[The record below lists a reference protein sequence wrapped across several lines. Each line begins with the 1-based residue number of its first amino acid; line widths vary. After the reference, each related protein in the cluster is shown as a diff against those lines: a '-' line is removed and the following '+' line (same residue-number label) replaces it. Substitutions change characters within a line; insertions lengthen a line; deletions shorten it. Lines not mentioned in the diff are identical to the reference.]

1 MRTAVSVPDELFR
14 RAEGAARRLGMSR
27 SELYA
32 RAITEFLKADGD
44 GSITRSLDDFIAGI
58 RRDWS
63 RRFMRRR

>member
-1 MRTAVSVPDELFR
+1 MPDELFR

>member
-1 MRTAVSVPDELFR
+1 MPDELFR

-44 GSITRSLDDFIAGI
+44 GSITRNLDDFIAGI